1 MTSPSRSDSCTSFCP
16 CRLDPRLWNR
26 IQRVTTDTA
35 GARAGRQARPPSA
48 PKCWLLVRE
57 VFYQNRTSDY
67 ALRCQLVTTP
77 ASQCALW
84 QAPAAPLNNTARADE
99 LIDDSMPFHPSPG
112 SFKCSQ
118 SAMAPVATNALS
130 WRGESGYPLAR
141 YRAFLKHAKKFS
153 SHDQQSS
160 RHGVWPTCGPNCAA
174 YIAHN
179 FPGTL
184 GLFCRTLR
192 LRPHMNNAK
201 P

>member
-1 MTSPSRSDSCTSFCP
+1 
-16 CRLDPRLWNR
+16 
-26 IQRVTTDTA
+26 
-35 GARAGRQARPPSA
+35 
-48 PKCWLLVRE
+48 
-57 VFYQNRTSDY
+57 
-67 ALRCQLVTTP
+67 
-77 ASQCALW
+77 
-84 QAPAAPLNNTARADE
+84 
-99 LIDDSMPFHPSPG
+99 MPFHPSPR

-118 SAMAPVATNALS
+118 YAMAPDATNALS

-192 LRPHMNNAK
+192 LRGPYEQCKALISAARNRYKSIRFLLLPTAIVRPLSSLARFSFVISKHSVSSGERGPWQDTGMLASPLRVSVAFK
-201 P
+201 